1 MSEETGLS
9 VLLCTAP
16 SVEVAARIGRTLV
29 EERLVA
35 CANLVPGLRSLYAW
49 KGEICDEPE
58 VLLLLKART
67 EAFEAVRAR
76 IVALHPYEVP
86 EVIRL
91 DVTAAHAPYLAWAMD
106 ATRR

>member
-1 MSEETGLS
+1 MSDASGLS

-16 SVEVAARIGRTLV
+16 SMEVAARLGRTLV
-29 EERLVA
+29 EEKLVA
-35 CANLVPGLRSLYAW
+35 CANLVPGVRSIYAW
-49 KGEICDEPE
+49 KGAVCDEPE

-67 EAFEAVRAR
+67 DAFEAVRAR

-91 DVTAAHAPYLAWAMD
+91 EVAAGHAPYLAWALG
-106 ATRR
+106 AERA